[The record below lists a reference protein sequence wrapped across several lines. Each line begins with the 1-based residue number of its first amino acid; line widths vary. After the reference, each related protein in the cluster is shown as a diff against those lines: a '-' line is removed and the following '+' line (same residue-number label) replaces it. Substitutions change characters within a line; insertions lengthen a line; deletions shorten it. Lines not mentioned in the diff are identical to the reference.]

1 MCFAHIILFFF
12 FLCTFYIGSIV
23 WLDRNRAESSWGKA
37 IQQIFTDTRTLD
49 YVDCICSLQNKQ
61 CVLSHAYF
69 FSSSF
74 FYMYWR
80 HLAAKI
86 TEYTVIDIIINFLI
100 TGPCFY
106 LAVLYCFFSFT
117 SYSGMKNFRRVTSL
131 YTWTLN
137 QSFSSCREKF
147 LLLAHLFLKTTIS
160 IRWYFSLPAPAS
172 LHLILHLG

>member
-1 MCFAHIILFFF
+1 MHIRVCWLVYA
-12 FLCTFYIGSIV
+12 LCKINNVYCSM
-23 WLDRNRAESSWGKA
+23 L
-37 IQQIFTDTRTLD
+37 IFNLH
-49 YVDCICSLQNKQ
+49 L
-61 CVLSHAYF
+61 
-69 FSSSF
+69 F

-86 TEYTVIDIIINFLI
+86 TEYTIIDIIINFLI

-106 LAVLYCFFSFT
+106 LAVLYCSFSFT

-160 IRWYFSLPAPAS
+160 ISSYFSLPAPAP